1 MRSTTFNSKNFILV
15 LLETISLA
23 SFIQHGVGVDSSEES
38 ITNFLQLPLKQ
49 KNLLIKNWL
58 RKLDGRNEKKK
69 TSAQEKN
76 HSVIKLLENVPSPL
90 PWLPRLDKGPDDG

>member
-1 MRSTTFNSKNFILV
+1 MRSTTFNSKNFIVV

-49 KNLLIKNWL
+49 KNLLIKN
-58 RKLDGRNEKKK
+58 
-69 TSAQEKN
+69 
-76 HSVIKLLENVPSPL
+76 
-90 PWLPRLDKGPDDG
+90 

>member
-1 MRSTTFNSKNFILV
+1 MRSTTFISKNFILV

-23 SFIQHGVGVDSSEES
+23 SFIQHGVGVDSSEEN
-38 ITNFLQLPLKQ
+38 ITNFLQLPFKQ

-69 TSAQEKN
+69 PPLRRKTFFYEIVGECAFASALIAT
-76 HSVIKLLENVPSPL
+76 V
-90 PWLPRLDKGPDDG
+90 R